1 MWNVHQGSVVM
12 VNDLLIVNLGKP
24 SRDVPLPRF
33 HMSFYD
39 VSSSA
44 AGSGHVAFVRDS
56 AASEDWLVKG
66 TTFTD
71 SPPLAEFLQRRVGSA
86 RWTGVDLSVAP
97 RQAKFERS
105 ELSDDL
111 AVSIAS
117 RGLDLRVRW
126 QGLGAPRWSDG
137 VSPNYPR
144 EHSWA
149 IFIESSRA
157 DVAVNGRKIKE
168 TPYPDD
174 RFRAMVG
181 RPLSSR
187 LIGLAEVHLKPSANA
202 RRT

>member
-1 MWNVHQGSVVM
+1 MWNVHQGTVVM

-24 SRDVPLPRF
+24 TREVPLPRF

-39 VSSSA
+39 VSSSPV
-44 AGSGHVAFVRDS
+44 GSGHVAFVRDS
-56 AASEDWLVKG
+56 AAPEAWLVKG

-71 SPPLAEFLQRRVGSA
+71 SPPLADFLQRRVGSA

-97 RQAKFERS
+97 RQAKFVRS
-105 ELSDDL
+105 ELSEEL
-111 AVSIAS
+111 TVSIAS

-126 QGLGAPRWSDG
+126 EGLGTPRWSDG

-149 IFIESSRA
+149 IFIESSRTE
-157 DVAVNGRKIKE
+157 VIVNRRKIKE

-174 RFRAMVG
+174 RFRVMVG
-181 RPLSSR
+181 RPLSSC
-187 LIGLAEVHLKPSANA
+187 LIGLAEVHLKPSASA